1 MAHLFDKIHPNF
13 FNVLSSPNKRMYLD
27 CIFIIYNSVDSI
39 EESFQGDREFVVQRL
54 IDYFDDLADEEILD
68 ASEEEKTSTSRQKA
82 NYVINVLKQNGW
94 IGEEELGDYKTS
106 INLFDY
112 SIRIINLLDDIKHSR
127 QEEYTG
133 EIFSIYSILKAFNI
147 KEGIGVIEQAYLK
160 TNNLIRK
167 LKTLKANIYRY
178 YYDVTRQHDRKDLQ
192 NILEKL
198 LVEYKQ
204 NFFDLAYYNLKT
216 TDSLPR
222 YKRPILKE
230 ISKIYD
236 NVEIMDE
243 LAHLV
248 MDTKKIEDYNEAFD
262 YLETR
267 LRYIADSFTALDN
280 LILDIDRKNEQYIS
294 ATASKILFLTNH
306 SDDIEG
312 IFNRL
317 FKIVLEDEAFDYNS
331 ILDLSQIKN
340 LDTDSL
346 YNERRKRV
354 DSEPDELVVPD
365 DFISEEEKRA
375 RIVNMMKNSRYSKK
389 EINKHV
395 RNQLNGSNH
404 IKASQVKIDTEED
417 YIKLIL
423 TFLYSKSVN
432 IEYEVES
439 LNQEVEN
446 NYITFTDFLI
456 KGKEDKSYE

>member
-1 MAHLFDKIHPNF
+1 MTHLFDKIHPNF
-13 FNVLSSPNKRMYLD
+13 FSVLSSPNKKMYLD

-39 EESFQGDREFVVQRL
+39 EESFQGDREYVVQKL
-54 IDYFDDLADEEILD
+54 IDYFDDIA
-68 ASEEEKTSTSRQKA
+68 EEEFEDTKEEDKTSTSRQKA
-82 NYVINVLKQNGW
+82 NYVINILKQNGW

-112 SIRIINLLDDIKHSR
+112 SIRIISLLDDIMHSR

-133 EIFSIYSILKAFNI
+133 EIFSVYSILKAFNMA
-147 KEGIGVIEQAYLK
+147 EGVGVIEQAYAK
-160 TNNLIRK
+160 TNDLIRK

-178 YYDVTRQHDRKDLQ
+178 YYDVTRQQNREDLQ

-216 TDSLPR
+216 KDSLPR
-222 YKRPILKE
+222 YKRAILSE

-236 NVEIMDE
+236 NVDTMDQ
-243 LAHLV
+243 LAYQV
-248 MDTKKIEDYNEAFD
+248 METKKIDDYNDAFD
-262 YLETR
+262 YLETK
-267 LRYIADSFTALDN
+267 LKIIGDSFTALDN

-317 FKIVLEDEAFDYNS
+317 FKLVLKDEDFDYNS
-331 ILDLSQIKN
+331 VLNLAQIKN
-340 LDTDSL
+340 LDTYSL
-346 YNERRKRV
+346 YNQRRQRV
-354 DSEPDELVVPD
+354 DTEPDELIITD
-365 DFISEEEKRA
+365 DFMSDDERRERLQA
-375 RIVNMMKNSRYSKK
+375 TLRHGAYSKR

-395 RNQLNGSNH
+395 ISLLNGSQS
-404 IKASQVKIDTEED
+404 IKASELEIKNQED

-423 TFLYSKSVN
+423 IFLYSKSIN
-432 IEYEVES
+432 MDYDVES
-439 LNQEVEN
+439 LGYETVN
-446 NYITFTDFLI
+446 NFVAFKDFLI
-456 KGKEDKSYE
+456 INKVGL

>member
-82 NYVINVLKQNGW
+82 NYVINILKQNGW

-216 TDSLPR
+216 KDSLPR
-222 YKRPILKE
+222 YKRAILSE

-236 NVEIMDE
+236 NVDTMDQ
-243 LAHLV
+243 LAYKV
-248 MDTKKIEDYNEAFD
+248 MEMKKIDDYNDAFD
-262 YLETR
+262 YLETK
-267 LRYIADSFTALDN
+267 LRFIGDSFTALDN

-317 FKIVLEDEAFDYNS
+317 FKLVLKDEDFDYNS
-331 ILDLSQIKN
+331 VLNLAQIKN
-340 LDTDSL
+340 LDTYSL
-346 YNERRKRV
+346 YNQRRQRV
-354 DSEPDELVVPD
+354 DTEPDELIITD
-365 DFISEEEKRA
+365 DFMSDDERRERLQVILRHGA
-375 RIVNMMKNSRYSKK
+375 YSKK

-395 RNQLNGSNH
+395 LNILNGSKTV
-404 IKASQVKIDTEED
+404 KASELEIKNQED

-423 TFLYSKSVN
+423 IYLYSKSIN
-432 IEYEVES
+432 MDYDVES
-439 LNQEVEN
+439 LGYETVN
-446 NYITFTDFLI
+446 NFVAFKDFLI
-456 KGKEDKSYE
+456 INKVG